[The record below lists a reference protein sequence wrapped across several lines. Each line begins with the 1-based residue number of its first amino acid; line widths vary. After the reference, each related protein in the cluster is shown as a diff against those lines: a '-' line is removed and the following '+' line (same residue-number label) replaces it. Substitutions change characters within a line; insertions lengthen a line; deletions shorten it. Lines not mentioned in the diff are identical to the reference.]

1 MLKPG
6 GVFLCKLWDG
16 YGTKG
21 SKLIFHVTA
30 VGRNRDIIM

>member
-21 SKLIFHVTA
+21 SKLIFRVTA
-30 VGRNRDIIM
+30 ILVEKEN